1 MNEIAVV
8 VITEE
13 KTPTFD
19 AHVARTI
26 AEKERAKEADRLFP
40 EILDG
45 IRASAEKGNLDCV
58 ITKSTVFG
66 TDTRPAIKAKL
77 EALGFKVSIR
87 YHNGSVWEISW

>member
-13 KTPTFD
+13 KAPAFD
-19 AHVARTI
+19 AHVARMI

-45 IRASAEKGNLDCV
+45 IRASAEKGDLNCA
-58 ITKSTVFG
+58 ITKTTVFG
-66 TDTRPAIKAKL
+66 PDTRPAIKTRL
-77 EALGFKVSIR
+77 EALGFKVSFR
-87 YHNGSVWEISW
+87 YHNGSVWDISW